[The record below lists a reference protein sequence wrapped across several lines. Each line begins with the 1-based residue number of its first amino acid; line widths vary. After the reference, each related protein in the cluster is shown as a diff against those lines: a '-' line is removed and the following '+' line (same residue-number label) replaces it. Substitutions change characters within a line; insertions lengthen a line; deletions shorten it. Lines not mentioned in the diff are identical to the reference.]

1 MPHSPWKFP
10 GSQSVLLA
18 FCALEDMTDR
28 RENFRLMEW
37 MVWTNT
43 TTITHE
49 TCCSVKSS
57 CPDRNAV
64 LGGYIRNLEIHLG
77 NGPDKSKLPTPFD
90 IKIDTKG
97 PEEILNQT

>member
-1 MPHSPWKFP
+1 
-10 GSQSVLLA
+10 
-18 FCALEDMTDR
+18 MTDR
-28 RENFRLMEW
+28 REIIRLMEW

-43 TTITHE
+43 TTIMHE

-57 CPDRNAV
+57 CSGTNTV
-64 LGGYIRNLEIHLG
+64 FGGYIRNSKIHLG

-97 PEEILNQT
+97 PEEILNLTETVLILD